1 MSILWLWKRLLV
13 SERSTVS
20 SHGSCA
26 NMTMSYNVLVWDCT
40 TPFAL
45 NLCFTYT
52 TNNKLQNAVSI
63 ESQDQRRCQPL
74 QGSQVP
80 CARFWRDPHQT
91 CKMSDTGQKMSKT
104 CQNIRTS
111 QTSGQALNSRHGHV
125 HFVAPLRCSALFR
138 PVPPCSS
145 DDALDSTTISS
156 TDLPSGS
163 SNLMAHLETHLTCR
177 ATMSNLNISK
187 HI

>member
-1 MSILWLWKRLLV
+1 
-13 SERSTVS
+13 
-20 SHGSCA
+20 
-26 NMTMSYNVLVWDCT
+26 
-40 TPFAL
+40 
-45 NLCFTYT
+45 
-52 TNNKLQNAVSI
+52 
-63 ESQDQRRCQPL
+63 
-74 QGSQVP
+74 
-80 CARFWRDPHQT
+80 
-91 CKMSDTGQKMSKT
+91 MSDTGQKMSKT

-187 HI
+187 HLPDRRVTSSGSNQACGHGGSPSAEALKPASFRISVQYHRLRHSRPWFCSNLVL

>member
-26 NMTMSYNVLVWDCT
+26 NMTTSYNVLVWDCT

-91 CKMSDTGQKMSKT
+91 CKMSDTRQNMSKT
-104 CQNIRTS
+104 CQSELHR
-111 QTSGQALNSRHGHV
+111 Q
-125 HFVAPLRCSALFR
+125 VAKLWILDMDMSFRGTTPLFR

-177 ATMSNLNISK
+177 ATMRLWAI
-187 HI
+187 